1 MQEPQSIRNHTRIH
15 PIQHFF
21 WLPLAGVTILTALGS
36 SIVAMINGGTILTLL
51 LILATAIIGLISGF
65 LARRNALIVQDR
77 VIRIEEQFRYF
88 HLTGKTPSVEL
99 TIRQWIALRFASD
112 KEFPML
118 ADKAGQQDLSPE
130 QIKQTIQD
138 WREDNYR
145 V

>member
-1 MQEPQSIRNHTRIH
+1 MQEPQSIRNHKRIH

-21 WLPLAGVTILTALGS
+21 WLPLGGLTILTALAS
-36 SIVAMINGGTILTLL
+36 LIVAMINGGTVLTLL
-51 LILATAIIGLISGF
+51 LILATAIIALISGF

-88 HLTGKTPSVEL
+88 RLTGNMPSFEL

-118 ADKAGQQDLSPE
+118 ADQAGHQDLSPE